1 MGIFV
6 PQVIT
11 PAGFTLS
18 NVYMS
23 FYRQPMYIVPLGSN
37 LCRVNATYKIWVNES
52 KRPDSS
58 MKFPL
63 FINEVSADNLFTTLY
78 TSLKALYPGAQ
89 DVGCDEPISNVNTS
103 NIMTSNITLDS
114 TTSNINTSNTMT
126 SNITVDSTT
135 SNITVDS
142 TNSDI
147 TLDSTTSNIIL
158 DSTTSNII
166 LDSSNSDITLDST
179 TSNITL
185 DSTSS
190 DITLDST
197 TSNITEL

>member
-103 NIMTSNITLDS
+103 NITASIINTSNIMTSNITLDS
-114 TTSNINTSNTMT
+114 TTSNITL
-126 SNITVDSTT
+126 DSTT
-135 SNITVDS
+135 SNINILDS
-142 TNSDI
+142 TTSNI
-147 TLDSTTSNIIL
+147 TLDSTTSNINIL

-179 TSNITL
+179 TSNI
-185 DSTSS
+185 
-190 DITLDST
+190 ILDST